1 MSNFRTIDRPEPT
14 DPDWYLANLRPKCH
28 LVVESNAVDFREA
41 LYFIIMMESNA
52 ANGSAIPVVYVGQS
66 GSQRIFQ
73 IGSMY
78 IALSNPDRDP
88 FAAINELVNAYR
100 VKRVNSNPL
109 MVVATVDP
117 SRHRYNRLTS

>member
-14 DPDWYLANLRPKCH
+14 DPDRYLANLRPKCH
-28 LVVESNAVDFREA
+28 LV
-41 LYFIIMMESNA
+41 
-52 ANGSAIPVVYVGQS
+52 
-66 GSQRIFQ
+66 
-73 IGSMY
+73 
-78 IALSNPDRDP
+78 
-88 FAAINELVNAYR
+88 R